1 MLNHTRRVVI
11 TGAGVLSPVGNDLA
25 TVWSNLQ
32 NGISGIGLI
41 ESFDTTNYPVKI
53 GGSVKNFNAEDF
65 LPAKDARKLDTSI
78 LYGIAAS
85 SLAIENSGIDINDS
99 NRHRI
104 GTIIGAGIGGLSTIE
119 KYHSILLTKGP
130 RRVSPFFT
138 PGSIIN
144 MTAGQVSMKYN
155 LTGPNLS
162 IVTACTTGLH
172 CIGQAA
178 RMIAYGDADA
188 VVAGGCE
195 MATTPLSIAG
205 FSSAKAL
212 STRNDS
218 PEQASRPWDKE
229 RDGFVMSDGA
239 GVVVVETLEMA
250 KKRNANILAEI
261 SGFGMSSDAYHMTL
275 PPEDG
280 KGAALAMQNALS
292 DASINADQVG
302 YVNAHGT
309 STNAGD
315 LAETR
320 AIKKTFGNHAANLP
334 VSSTKS
340 MTGHLLGAS
349 GSFETIVTA
358 MALSRQV
365 APPTINLDNPDE
377 ECDLNYVPH
386 QARELDTE
394 YAVCNSFGFGGTNGS
409 LVLKRFD
416 TQS

>member
-1 MLNHTRRVVI
+1 MFNDNRRVVI
-11 TGAGVLSPVGNDLA
+11 TGAGILSPVGNDLN
-25 TVWSNLQ
+25 TVWSNLK

-41 ESFDTTNYPVKI
+41 EAFDTTNYLTKI
-53 GGSVKNFNAEDF
+53 GGPVKGFQAEEF
-65 LPAKDARKLDTSI
+65 IPVKDTKKLDISI
-78 LYGIAAS
+78 QYGIAAS
-85 SLAIENSGIDINDS
+85 SLAIINSGLEITDE

-104 GTIIGAGIGGLSTIE
+104 GTIIGAGIGGLDTIE
-119 KYHSILLTKGP
+119 KYHAIMLEKGP

-155 LTGPNLS
+155 VTGPNLA

-178 RMIAYGDADA
+178 RMISYGDADA
-188 VVAGGCE
+188 VIAGGTE

-212 STRNDS
+212 SRRNDS
-218 PEQASRPWDKE
+218 PKQASRPWDKD
-229 RDGFVMSDGA
+229 RDGFVMSDGS
-239 GVVVVETLEMA
+239 GIVVVEALEHA
-250 KKRNANILAEI
+250 KQRGANILAEI

-280 KGAALAMQNALS
+280 AGAALAMKNALT
-292 DASINADQVG
+292 DAQINIDQVG
-302 YVNAHGT
+302 YINAHGT

-320 AIKKTFGNHAANLP
+320 AVKNIFKDHAKALAI
-334 VSSTKS
+334 SSTKS

-349 GSFETIVTA
+349 GSIETIITA
-358 MALSRQV
+358 LALSDQL
-365 APPTINLDNPDE
+365 APPTINLDNPDK
-377 ECDLNYVPH
+377 ECDLDYVPH
-386 QARELDTE
+386 TAKNLDTQ
-394 YAVCNSFGFGGTNGS
+394 YALCNSFGFGGTNGS
-409 LVLKRFD
+409 LVLKQFNE
-416 TQS
+416 